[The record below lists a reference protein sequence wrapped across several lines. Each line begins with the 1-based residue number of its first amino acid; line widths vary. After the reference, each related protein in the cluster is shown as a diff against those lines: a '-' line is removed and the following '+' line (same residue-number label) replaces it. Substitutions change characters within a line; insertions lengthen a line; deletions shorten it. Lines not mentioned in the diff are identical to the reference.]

1 MLQKRRYF
9 VSILYFPKGC
19 RSVMFKRRTGEIH
32 KLGACSYGLP
42 LRCISVCLCPSP
54 SLSHTHTHTH
64 THCLLQ
70 PDTLPVSWPT
80 DSFQSPFPVLVPPF
94 GAVCAPL
101 HTCEHKQH
109 AAHQDEAARTA
120 STQQATVWI
129 CGGSHMILLHVAMLA
144 WGHEWSI
151 LA

>member
-64 THCLLQ
+64 TACSSRTHSPCLGQ
-70 PDTLPVSWPT
+70 QIVSSLRFRSW
-80 DSFQSPFPVLVPPF
+80 FRRLVPFAPRF
-94 GAVCAPL
+94 TPANTNNTPLIRTRLHGQVALSRLLYEYVEAV
-101 HTCEHKQH
+101 T
-109 AAHQDEAARTA
+109 
-120 STQQATVWI
+120 
-129 CGGSHMILLHVAMLA
+129 
-144 WGHEWSI
+144 
-151 LA
+151 